1 MVSAFSLFGTI
12 LDTQDNMGKTAK
24 IVATAELKKQQED
37 FTIQI
42 YTDTDQLLTVDVNNK
57 GQNAAEIPT
66 LIITNSSDYANS
78 FPVTVYDIPSDTMF
92 VGPGKN
98 ENVVS
103 TTPITLGLAQNP
115 GDVELYNF
123 KVISSLGTI
132 RTTSV
137 ICDDTTCVV
146 IAAPPGSGSLSEAL
160 FLDGPNGINTKTS
173 TVIMFVTNT
182 SEEIVTDV
190 EPFRGFAG
198 NDDCDTNDFWQVD
211 VSGVTIDNGI
221 TEAITNCTVTPI
233 GSVNM
238 GDHEVAIYKW
248 DFTVGGD
255 IGAVFTFCNYVIGTD
270 PIPSAINSLPESCD
284 TLEII
289 DPNDCDGCGPG
300 GGGEGGETI
309 ILIDDLL
316 IKPSL
321 FLTLPSPFGG
331 TPSSSD
337 NDIGLWGVQ
346 VVNPLNFT
354 ISISKLTIT
363 AFAPGANSNLKVF
376 DPAGF
381 SENVSPGTPGLGMGD
396 WFPNSENVLA
406 WKNFANPIVLGPY
419 QSETFMV
426 KIQPEAVGTDLEA
439 VIVQTSIFSSAGSF
453 GKSGY
458 QTTIYDGSSPQD
470 SPIVN
475 VYLSTVVDSTDTLH
489 HRGHMNNLKNG
500 TSQDFILVM
509 ADLDT
514 NDDSY
519 IAAGTEFIINVP
531 REWGLPVIIPTN
543 TTKII
548 QNATEPQIIAHTD
561 GSYQI
566 IGLLSENIGDVSA
579 NEATSISFS
588 STAPEKEVERLYI
601 MYVLGNGLTNNPAN
615 AVGPLSEI
623 VLHVIGNVTG
633 YP

>member
-1 MVSAFSLFGTI
+1 MVSAFSMLGI
-12 LDTQDNMGKTAK
+12 ALDYQGDMAQTAK
-24 IVATAELKKQQED
+24 IVATADLNKQLED

-42 YTDTDQLLTVDVNNK
+42 YTDSNQLISVDVKNK
-57 GQNAAEIPT
+57 GQNAVQIPT
-66 LIITNSSDYANS
+66 LIITNSSDYANG
-78 FPVTVYDIPSDTMF
+78 FPVTVYDIPSNTMF
-92 VGPGKN
+92 VGPGRIG
-98 ENVVS
+98 NVVS
-103 TTPITLGLAQNP
+103 TTPITLGLAQANAT
-115 GDVELYNF
+115 ELYHF

-132 RTTSV
+132 KTTSL
-137 ICDDTTCVV
+137 ICDDTTCGTTETP
-146 IAAPPGSGSLSEAL
+146 AGSGSLSESL

-182 SEEIVTDV
+182 SQEIVTDV
-190 EPFRGFAG
+190 EPFKGFAG

-211 VSGVTIDNGI
+211 VSGVTVDNGI
-221 TEAITNCTVTPI
+221 TESITNCSVTPI
-233 GSVNM
+233 GSVIM
-238 GDHEVAIYKW
+238 GGHEVAIYKW

-255 IGAVFTFCNYVIGTD
+255 IGAVFTFCNYVTGTD
-270 PIPSAINSLPESCD
+270 PIPDSINSLPESCD

-289 DPNDCDGCGPG
+289 DPNDCDGCGP

-331 TPSSSD
+331 TPSNSD

-354 ISISKLTIT
+354 ISISKVTIT

-376 DPAGF
+376 DPLGN

-396 WFPNSENVLA
+396 WYPNSENVLA

-426 KIQPEAVGTDLEA
+426 KIQPESVGTDLEA

-458 QTTIYDGSSPQD
+458 QTTIYDGTAPQD
-470 SPIVN
+470 SPIIN
-475 VYLSTVVDSTDTLH
+475 VYMSSVVDSTDIHL
-489 HRGHMNNLKNG
+489 GHINNMTNG
-500 TSQDFILVM
+500 TSQDFIIVM
-509 ADLDT
+509 ADMDT
-514 NDDSY
+514 NDESY

-531 REWGLPVIIPTN
+531 REWELPVIIPTD

-548 QNATEPQIIAHTD
+548 QNATEPQIIAHSD

-566 IGLLSENIGDVSA
+566 IGLLSENIGDVEA
-579 NEATSISFS
+579 NEATTISFS
-588 STAPEKEVERLYI
+588 TVPPEKEVERLYI

-615 AVGPLSEI
+615 SVGPLSEI
-623 VLHVIGNVTG
+623 ILHVIGNVTG